1 MADSDR
7 PFANYQ
13 GADSQ
18 SAGAQSE
25 AHQSVGAIEDSLQSL
40 MANIRAQAPEAGEE
54 QIRKVALHQLFG
66 TTEQGQAG
74 LAKYLAS
81 KQELTGGGQQFM
93 SATEPGPSL
102 GQEMLGSFPTE
113 LSSAAMEQLTGQ
125 PLPGAPQP
133 SFLVNE
139 PSAPTATQ
147 SFEGAEAAAMRSV
160 IDERRA
166 LEAQKAAEAA
176 GQAAREE
183 AQGLKYQKAALMMMQ
198 QAAEPIG
205 PRTIGEAMS
214 GKYGQ
219 AAAQSQQDINIARQ
233 FFGER
238 GKIQRGAMKEAEY
251 KRKSK
256 RFEAREQRLKT
267 QGERGDTTRRE
278 VAMARDKTRT
288 ETNAASIVSRE
299 LIAANRLSELGN
311 RMKQNSAITRARVNQ
326 GWSRLDMERLGTN
339 REGRHILEIQADKFL
354 DNAQRSQQTARTHAD
369 FINRIDK
376 QIAKVRDEMEW
387 SNQYNE
393 SDLIDL
399 NMQRDSAERQRE
411 AAIAESNT
419 FQKAAAKATRG
430 LSEYQVAPQQRRSGR
445 TRTKKTKVT
454 SQGLMN

>member
-1 MADSDR
+1 M
-7 PFANYQ
+7 
-13 GADSQ
+13 
-18 SAGAQSE
+18 
-25 AHQSVGAIEDSLQSL
+25 
-40 MANIRAQAPEAGEE
+40 
-54 QIRKVALHQLFG
+54 
-66 TTEQGQAG
+66 
-74 LAKYLAS
+74 
-81 KQELTGGGQQFM
+81 
-93 SATEPGPSL
+93 
-102 GQEMLGSFPTE
+102 
-113 LSSAAMEQLTGQ
+113 
-125 PLPGAPQP
+125 
-133 SFLVNE
+133 NE

-339 REGRHILEIQADKFL
+339 KEGRNILEIQADKFL
-354 DNAQRSQQTARTHAD
+354 GNARRSQQTAKTHSD
-369 FINRIDK
+369 YITRIDK